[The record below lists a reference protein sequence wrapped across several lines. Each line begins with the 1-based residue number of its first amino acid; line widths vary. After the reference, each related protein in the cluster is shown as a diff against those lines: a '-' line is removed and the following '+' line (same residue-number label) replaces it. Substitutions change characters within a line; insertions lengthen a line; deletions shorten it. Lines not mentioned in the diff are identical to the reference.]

1 MKKIVYRILLSVV
14 AVLALSSS
22 VAFLVLGRGRRDK
35 IECKGISVTVRDSS
49 LNHFVTGKDVENYVS
64 SGYGKVVGL
73 PVPELELGRIE
84 EAVKLKSAVL
94 TCEAYIL
101 PDGMLSLEV
110 TQRTPVVR
118 FQTAENGWYAD
129 GEGFIFPLQRNYSSM
144 LPIIDGDI
152 PVKIPRGFKG
162 MPEDGQGKEWMM
174 KAVALVEYMKK
185 TGWDNRITQIHV
197 DRKGEITLI
206 PVRGE
211 EKFLFGQPT
220 DFIRK
225 FDKMEKYYRMISP
238 IDKGYRKVD
247 LRFGSQIVCS
257 NVCEDKRKKA

>member
-22 VAFLVLGRGRRDK
+22 VAFLVLGRDRRDK
-35 IECKGISVTVRDSS
+35 IECKSLSVTVKDSS
-49 LNHFVTGKDVENYVS
+49 LNHFVTEKDVENYVR
-64 SGYGKVVGL
+64 SGYGKVVGR
-73 PVPELELGRIE
+73 PVSELELGRIE

-94 TCEAYIL
+94 TCEAYVL

-118 FQTAENGWYAD
+118 FQTAGNGWYAD
-129 GEGFIFPLQRNYSSM
+129 GEGFIFPLQRNYSCM
-144 LPIIDGDI
+144 VPIIDGDI

-162 MPEDGQGKEWMM
+162 MPEEGEDKDWMM
-174 KAVALVEYMKK
+174 KAVALVEYMEK
-185 TGWDNRITQIHV
+185 TGWDSRITQIHV

-220 DFIRK
+220 DFTEK
-225 FDKMEKYYRMISP
+225 FGKMEKYYRMISP
-238 IDKGYRKVD
+238 LGKGYRKVD

-257 NVCEDKRKKA
+257 DGSADKRKKA